1 MTATARTIA
10 KGRLKTQGT
19 GRLWSKAMQTLTLIT
34 AYWAIAISALGPK
47 SRRIRT
53 AERAVSMMPDSAK
66 MRQRYGVL
74 LFRARRFRDA
84 ASEFVSA
91 ARLEPNDATGFH
103 FLARALIQMGMSD
116 PALTAARLA
125 VKADSTNRRAILLL
139 KRLSANAPD
148 SVQADAAELT
158 VLPQASAPQWKFRP
172 LLTRRLRAVRRLVAV
187 PSGSIQND
195 FEFDYAPAPRR
206 GLREYVTDQIDAF
219 ISFLNLER
227 SLILR
232 NIAAQSTGSIIA
244 PFSLTIQLILAIAAH
259 SVLFWAMMRDFP
271 GQISYLFYNIG
282 GFATWFLFSYSRF
295 CAVPFLG
302 RQPVTKSANIK
313 WLNLAIADAVLILIK
328 IFIAV
333 PLVIFGFW
341 IFGFSE
347 LAGDH
352 FSINMLL
359 YMSVMLLTL
368 AMGIGLGMVFH
379 ALNARW
385 PMIATTEH
393 LFMWIMFFTS
403 GVYEPY
409 VSMPDF
415 AQPYFK
421 LNPVLAL
428 VEYSRSAL
436 DSTYPV
442 DDLTLAYPVLFA
454 ASLIALGMV
463 LRSLEKRTRSA

>member
-1 MTATARTIA
+1 MNIIIQ
-10 KGRLKTQGT
+10 GRLKQ
-19 GRLWSKAMQTLTLIT
+19 QTRSQPWLKVMKIFNLI
-34 AYWAIAISALGPK
+34 ASYWVITISALGAK
-47 SRRIRT
+47 SKLLGRVKW
-53 AERAVSMMPDSAK
+53 AVSMTPESAE
-66 MRQRYGVL
+66 MRRRYGIL
-74 LFRARRFRDA
+74 LFKARQFRDS
-84 ASEFVSA
+84 ASEFVCA
-91 ARLEPNDATGFH
+91 ARLEPNDATGFYL
-103 FLARALIQMGMSD
+103 LARALIQMGMSD

-125 VKADSTNRRAILLL
+125 VKADSKDRRAILLL
-139 KRLSANAPD
+139 KRLAANAPV
-148 SVQADAAELT
+148 SAQVNVPELT
-158 VLPQASAPQWKFRP
+158 ALPQSSAPPWKFRP
-172 LLTRRLRAVRRLVAV
+172 LLTRRLRAIRRLVAGQ
-187 PSGSIQND
+187 SGSIGSD
-195 FEFDYAPAPRR
+195 FEFDYGPAPRR

-232 NIAAQSTGSIIA
+232 NIAAQSTGSVIA

-259 SVLFWAMMRDFP
+259 TVLFWAMMRDFP

-302 RQPVTKSANIK
+302 RQPVTKSANLK
-313 WLNLAIADAVLILIK
+313 WINLAIADAALILIK

-341 IFGFSE
+341 IFNLSE

-352 FSINMLL
+352 FSINLPL
-359 YMSVMLLTL
+359 YVSVIFLTL

-393 LFMWIMFFTS
+393 LFMWILFFSS

-436 DSTYPV
+436 DPTYPV
-442 DDLTLAYPVLFA
+442 DDLTLAYPLLVA
-454 ASLIALGMV
+454 ATLIALGMV
-463 LRSLEKRTRSA
+463 LRSWEKRGRSA

>member
-1 MTATARTIA
+1 
-10 KGRLKTQGT
+10 
-19 GRLWSKAMQTLTLIT
+19 
-34 AYWAIAISALGPK
+34 
-47 SRRIRT
+47 
-53 AERAVSMMPDSAK
+53 
-66 MRQRYGVL
+66 
-74 LFRARRFRDA
+74 
-84 ASEFVSA
+84 
-91 ARLEPNDATGFH
+91 
-103 FLARALIQMGMSD
+103 
-116 PALTAARLA
+116 
-125 VKADSTNRRAILLL
+125 
-139 KRLSANAPD
+139 
-148 SVQADAAELT
+148 
-158 VLPQASAPQWKFRP
+158 
-172 LLTRRLRAVRRLVAV
+172 
-187 PSGSIQND
+187 
-195 FEFDYAPAPRR
+195 
-206 GLREYVTDQIDAF
+206 
-219 ISFLNLER
+219 
-227 SLILR
+227 
-232 NIAAQSTGSIIA
+232 
-244 PFSLTIQLILAIAAH
+244 
-259 SVLFWAMMRDFP
+259 MMRDFP

-341 IFGFSE
+341 IFGYSE

-352 FSINMLL
+352 FSINLLL
-359 YMSVMLLTL
+359 YISVILLTL

-379 ALNARW
+379 ALSARW

-421 LNPVLAL
+421 LNPMLAL

-436 DSTYPV
+436 DPTYPV

-454 ASLIALGMV
+454 STLIALGMV
-463 LRSLEKRTRSA
+463 LRSWEKRARSA